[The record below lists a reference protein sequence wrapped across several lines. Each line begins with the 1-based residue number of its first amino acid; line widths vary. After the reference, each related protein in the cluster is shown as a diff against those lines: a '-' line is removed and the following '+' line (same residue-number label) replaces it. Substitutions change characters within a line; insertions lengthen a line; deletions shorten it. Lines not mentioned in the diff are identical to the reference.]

1 MADLVQGDDLNDR
14 ADREGGLVV
23 ANPTLIVLEPPA
35 IAHPMLVAL
44 AKDIRPI

>member
-14 ADREGGLVV
+14 AGREGGLVV
-23 ANPTLIVLEPPA
+23 ANPILIVLESTA